1 MTMDD
6 QHRKTLHRALHIF
19 QGAATRWADRRAR
32 GTTDAE
38 LRQAVAMEF
47 GTHGG
52 GSEGGSGWIVKG
64 TPPCIWFGYGQS
76 GKPDLTGK
84 LLLDAVRELLDV
96 RATPQ
101 GRAPW
106 DGLPLMQMDARG

>member
-1 MTMDD
+1 MDD
-6 QHRKTLHRALHIF
+6 QHRNALHRALHIF
-19 QGAATRWADRRAR
+19 QGASTRWAGCGR
-32 GTTDAE
+32 GMTDAE
-38 LRQAVAMEF
+38 LRQAVSMEF

-52 GSEGGSGWIVKG
+52 GSMHGGWTAKG
-64 TPPCIWFGYGQS
+64 DGPAIWFGHGA

-84 LLLDAVRELLDV
+84 PLLDAVRELLDV

-106 DGLPLMQMDARG
+106 AGLPLMQMDAR

>member
-1 MTMDD
+1 MTMDNQD
-6 QHRKTLHRALHIF
+6 RDALHQALHSF
-19 QGAATRWADRRAR
+19 QGSAARWADRRAR

-47 GTHGG
+47 GTHVGCSMHGG
-52 GSEGGSGWIVKG
+52 WTAKG
-64 TPPCIWFGYGQS
+64 DGPAIWFGHGA

-84 LLLDAVRELLDV
+84 PLLDAVRELLDV

-106 DGLPLMQMDARG
+106 AGLPLMQMDARG